1 MGYRTDLLMSLGKT
15 VAQITADF
23 APIPALCPAVD
34 LLCGLIQLCEN
45 ISLNR
50 NAARQ
55 LGDRC
60 HEMLI
65 AFGEDM
71 KNAPGSMNEA
81 IHIVEDT
88 LTDIQT
94 RMESCVLLSGTHAFL
109 HQREVSREIE
119 KCHGIISDCM
129 TRFQLSSH
137 VGIHRWQE
145 DFDRSRKADQREL
158 VEYLAEIKNT
168 QEMTNVAMTENT
180 EAIKNLMLMFQ
191 TMMGENKTT
200 ADRVHNGLSSNL
212 WQLQQNSG
220 QLLPSFHLK
229 SGEVTRIG
237 QFPVSGTAAMDIYEG
252 LYLQRE
258 KVAIKVM
265 RSINANDKSLRR
277 FMREVSIWSDIWSVD
292 KGRYILPFY
301 GFCQEDG
308 PFPYMV
314 SPWQDNGTALQ
325 YVKIK
330 DLEAKSYQRLIKGI
344 ALGIQV
350 LHTMSPPV
358 IHGDIKA
365 ANISINSRG
374 EPLLA
379 DFCLSQI
386 VEDITGIPF
395 TQSRGVADS
404 YRWFAPEVCV
414 GQGVLSPYSDIYAY
428 GMVVLELLTHQQ
440 PYREIKHTT
449 EVVIKSSGGTHPIRP
464 MEQEIVARG
473 LDDILWR
480 LLISCWTRTP
490 TDRPSIQ
497 SILGCLV

>member
-1 MGYRTDLLMSLGKT
+1 MGYRSDLLISLGKT
-15 VAQITADF
+15 IAQITADF
-23 APIPALCPAVD
+23 APVPGLCPAVD
-34 LLCGLIQLCEN
+34 LLCGLIQLCDN
-45 ISLNR
+45 ITLNR

-65 AFGEDM
+65 AFREDM
-71 KNAPGSMNEA
+71 KNAPGSMTEA
-81 IHIVEDT
+81 IYAVEDT
-88 LTDIQT
+88 LTNIQT
-94 RMESCVLLSGTHAFL
+94 RMKSCALLSRTHAFL
-109 HQREVSREIE
+109 HQKEVSREIE
-119 KCHGIISDCM
+119 KCHSIISDCM

-145 DFDRSRKADQREL
+145 DFESSRKADQREL

-180 EAIKNLMLMFQ
+180 EAVRNLMLISPP
-191 TMMGENKTT
+191 TVSIT
-200 ADRVHNGLSSNL
+200 GLSSNL
-212 WQLQQNSG
+212 WQLQQESG

-258 KVAIKVM
+258 KVAIKVV

-277 FMREVSIWSDIWSVD
+277 FMREVGIWSDIWNVD

-314 SPWQDNGTALQ
+314 SPWQENGTALQ
-325 YVKIK
+325 YVKTK
-330 DLEAKSYQRLIKGI
+330 DLEASSYQRLIKGI
-344 ALGIQV
+344 ACGIKV
-350 LHTMSPPV
+350 LHTMNPPV

-365 ANISINSRG
+365 ANIAINSRG
-374 EPLLA
+374 DPLLA
-379 DFCLSQI
+379 DFGLSQI

-414 GQGVLSPYSDIYAY
+414 GQGVLSTYSDIYAY
-428 GMVVLELLTHQQ
+428 GMTVLELLTHQQ

-449 EVVIKSSGGTHPIRP
+449 EVVIKSSKGAHPLRP
-464 MEQEIVARG
+464 MEREVVARG
-473 LDDILWR
+473 LKDRLWG
-480 LLISCWTRTP
+480 LLISCWAETP
-490 TDRPSIQ
+490 RHRPSIQ
-497 SILGCLV
+497 SILEYF

>member
-1 MGYRTDLLMSLGKT
+1 MGPQTEILISLGKT

-23 APIPALCPAVD
+23 APVPGLCPAVD
-34 LLCGLIQLCEN
+34 LLCGLIELCEN
-45 ISLNR
+45 ITLNR

-65 AFGEDM
+65 AFREDVN
-71 KNAPGSMNEA
+71 NAPESMKEA
-81 IHIVEDT
+81 IHTVEVT
-88 LTDIQT
+88 LTNIQT
-94 RMESCVLLSGTHAFL
+94 RMKSCALLSRTHAFL
-109 HQREVSREIE
+109 HQKEVSREIE
-119 KCHGIISDCM
+119 RCHNIISDCM

-145 DFDRSRKADQREL
+145 DFESSRKADQREL
-158 VEYLAEIKNT
+158 LEYLAEIKNT

-180 EAIKNLMLMFQ
+180 EAVRNLMLMFQ
-191 TMMGENKTT
+191 TMMGENKST

-212 WQLQQNSG
+212 WQLQQESG

-258 KVAIKVM
+258 KVAIKVV

-277 FMREVSIWSDIWSVD
+277 FMREVNIWSDIWNVD
-292 KGRYILPFY
+292 KGKYILPFY

-325 YVKIK
+325 YVKTK
-330 DLEAKSYQRLIKGI
+330 DLEAASYRQLIKGI
-344 ALGIQV
+344 ARGIEV
-350 LHTMSPPV
+350 LHTMNPPV

-365 ANISINSRG
+365 ANIAINSRG

-379 DFCLSQI
+379 DFGLSQI

-414 GQGVLSPYSDIYAY
+414 GQGVLSTYSDIYAY
-428 GMVVLELLTHQQ
+428 GMTVLELLTHKQ

-449 EVVIKSSGGTHPIRP
+449 EVVIKSSCGAYPNRP
-464 MEQEIVARG
+464 TELHIIERG
-473 LDDILWR
+473 LNDALWG
-480 LLISCWTRTP
+480 LLIFCWARTP
-490 TDRPSIQ
+490 TARPTIQ
-497 SILGCLV
+497 SVLGYF